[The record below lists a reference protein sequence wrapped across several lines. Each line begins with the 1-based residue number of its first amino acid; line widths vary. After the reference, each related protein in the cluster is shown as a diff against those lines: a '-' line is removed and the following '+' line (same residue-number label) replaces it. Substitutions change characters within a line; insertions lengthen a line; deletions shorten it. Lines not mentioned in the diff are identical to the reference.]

1 LPSTMAFRKPTKAKS
16 AMKKAAVT
24 KAAVRKAMKTKRV
37 TKVAHGRLAKAL
49 VLRGRKEKTSGGLT
63 TDMLMI
69 NKRGKIVSKRASAN
83 GKRRYKQI
91 EDWTEA
97 VMGAR
102 DILHVRGFLAING
115 KSLQGRALYMK
126 AQMLREKARRA
137 LCTGPAPS
145 PTALAEHPSLS
156 SSGPACV
163 ATSPALE
170 GCISGCMPM
179 GSGVPQGSPAT
190 LLH

>member
-1 LPSTMAFRKPTKAKS
+1 M
-16 AMKKAAVT
+16 
-24 KAAVRKAMKTKRV
+24 KRV

-49 VLRGRKEKTSGGLT
+49 VLKGRKEKTSGGLT
-63 TDMLMI
+63 KDMLMI
-69 NKRGKIVSKRASAN
+69 NRRGKIVSKRASAN

-137 LCTGPAPS
+137 LCTSPAPS
-145 PTALAEHPSLS
+145 PKASVEHPSLS
-156 SSGPACV
+156 SVGPVSV
-163 ATSPALE
+163 AASPGLTP
-170 GCISGCMPM
+170 GISSYTPM
-179 GSGVPQGSPAT
+179 STGVP
-190 LLH
+190 